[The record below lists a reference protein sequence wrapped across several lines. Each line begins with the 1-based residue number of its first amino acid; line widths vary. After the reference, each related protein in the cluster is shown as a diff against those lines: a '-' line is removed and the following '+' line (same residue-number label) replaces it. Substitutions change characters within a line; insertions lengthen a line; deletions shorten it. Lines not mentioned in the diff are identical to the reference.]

1 MMNITKNDINYLS
14 KTILVWTFLNFTF
27 NLIGL
32 WITKLIDTGGFNY
45 LVSISNEFVQPL
57 LIQSLVFVVVTSIA
71 FVFLKNKKITIY
83 IFTLFQTLIF
93 NLIFVGNLKSAHMI
107 HFETSLNDTGL
118 KYLSNMG
125 QYLVDILYIYVPL
138 DGIFRDNIFIPKNT
152 GVFYFQ
158 WIFLVLLYFAFISY
172 LTPRVLSFFTT
183 KEKAESLV
191 LDNTS
196 DDLSFGNELEISKD

>member
-1 MMNITKNDINYLS
+1 MNITKNDINYLS

-138 DGIFRDNIFIPKNT
+138 EGIFRDNIFIPKNT

>member
-138 DGIFRDNIFIPKNT
+138 EGIFRDNIFIPKNT